1 MLGMLRHRVVGIS
14 VMQRMLIR
22 LHLVMLVRGRMLR
35 LSTVMYVCAG
45 GRPKLVHEARRS
57 VAGGQRHARREHA
70 EQIEQGGKPPRFDAL
85 PSRQANEH
93 GGTLTSVAGSAKP
106 ERGWLCRTLQH
117 RSSAARPICAEKHFR
132 GENPV

>member
-1 MLGMLRHRVVGIS
+1 MLMLGMLRHRVVGIS

-93 GGTLTSVAGSAKP
+93 GGTLTSIAGSAKP
-106 ERGWLCRTLQH
+106 ERGLALPYASASFVCR
-117 RSSAARPICAEKHFR
+117 AADCSRAKDLR
-132 GENPV
+132 

>member
-1 MLGMLRHRVVGIS
+1 MLMLGMLRHRVVGIS

-70 EQIEQGGKPPRFDAL
+70 EQIEQGGKPPRFDTL
-85 PSRQANEH
+85 PPRQANEH
-93 GGTLTSVAGSAKP
+93 AGTLTPIAGSAKP
-106 ERGWLCRTLQH
+106 ERGLALPYASASFVCR
-117 RSSAARPICAEKHFR
+117 AADCSRAKDLR
-132 GENPV
+132 